1 MKLIKSHRDLDV
13 YRHSFKASMKIFEI
27 TIKFPKEERYSLTD
41 QMRRSSRSL
50 CANLAEAWRKR
61 IYPAAF
67 TAKIND
73 SKAETCETQTWL
85 DLSVACG
92 YISKPVYSK
101 LNKDYDNILGKL
113 VNMRTHPEK
122 WSIKK

>member
-1 MKLIKSHRDLDV
+1 MG
-13 YRHSFKASMKIFEI
+13 
-27 TIKFPKEERYSLTD
+27 
-41 QMRRSSRSL
+41 QG
-50 CANLAEAWRKR
+50 CGANLQRTERPQLRDFALAENAVSNIALGDTVRDEKPVPLR
-61 IYPAAF
+61 
-67 TAKIND
+67 
-73 SKAETCETQTWL
+73 KAETCETQTWL